1 MADSYNEL
9 FGLGTHSADSA
20 LMGQW
25 LLQDDGTSTTLVDE
39 QGSRNLTIT
48 SWDSTSGRTTT
59 GPNSGYLSSAI
70 NFFGWGS
77 QQAQYG
83 GGSSA
88 RWSHDDF
95 TYLIW
100 AKCDDATNLRTLM
113 STGGAEYYQYR
124 DLTAE
129 RGRYRV
135 QSRDAVSGG
144 YASVTTTHGSD
155 SSDWHHYSM
164 RDNQSS
170 RYGSYDLTNSS
181 TDSTSQSCED
191 DNRISVGGRWRGGTS
206 DNYFNGKLA
215 GAALFSRILTDDEVA
230 EHKNGPEPLN
240 TVAPSVSGDT
250 EIGSTLSCDGG
261 SWNSQS
267 NGTVTIAYQ
276 WLQDGSEISGETSS
290 TYTTT
295 SDDASTDIS
304 CRCTASND
312 GGYDSDQITTSNSLT
327 IDEDEGYSSTEGS
340 VAATLQGVASSS
352 AAAVVVAGS
361 TATTLDGVTTASA
374 AAAVA
379 VAGSVATTL
388 DGVVGTGTIDLSV
401 QGTSLGTLNGVT
413 LQAQVSLVIAGLVNQ
428 TLQGTT
434 VSSSIQDEQTTQL
447 LFDNSL
453 FDNSLFERTL

>member
-9 FGLGTHSADSA
+9 FGLGTHSADSD

-25 LLQDDGTSTTLVDE
+25 LLQDDGTSTTLADE

-48 SWDSTSGRTTT
+48 SWDSASGRTTT

-70 NFFGWGS
+70 NFFGWGN

-83 GGSSA
+83 GGSGA

-100 AKCDDATNLRTLM
+100 AKCDDATDLRTIM

-135 QSRDAVSGG
+135 QSRDAASGG
-144 YASVTTTHGSD
+144 YATVTTTH
-155 SSDWHHYSM
+155 SSDLTGWHHYSM

-170 RYGSYDLTNSS
+170 RHGSYDLTNSS

-240 TVAPSVSGDT
+240 TVQPGISGDT
-250 EIGSTLSCDGG
+250 EVGSTLTCDGG
-261 SWNSQS
+261 SWDSQS
-267 NGTVTIAYQ
+267 NGTVTVAFQ
-276 WLQDGSEISGETSS
+276 WQRDGSDISSATSS
-290 TYTTT
+290 SYTTVSLDVGT
-295 SDDASTDIS
+295 SIT
-304 CRCTASND
+304 CKCTASND
-312 GGYDSDQITTSNSLT
+312 GGSDSAQVTSSNAIEPT
-327 IDEDEGYSSTEGS
+327 GS
-340 VAATLQGVASSS
+340 MGGFSNQWAAR
-352 AAAVVVAGS
+352 
-361 TATTLDGVTTASA
+361 ATTIVAPAHIGV
-374 AAAVA
+374 
-379 VAGSVATTL
+379 G
-388 DGVVGTGTIDLSV
+388 
-401 QGTSLGTLNGVT
+401 
-413 LQAQVSLVIAGLVNQ
+413 
-428 TLQGTT
+428 
-434 VSSSIQDEQTTQL
+434 
-447 LFDNSL
+447 
-453 FDNSLFERTL
+453 